1 MVDVLNE
8 ILTISRDLKEG
19 YYLKEKL
26 LDIIYHD
33 EVVNV
38 EEQLD
43 NWISNCIEKI
53 FQNL

>member
-1 MVDVLNE
+1 MLDVLNE
-8 ILTISRDLKEG
+8 ILTISRDLKE
-19 YYLKEKL
+19 KF
-26 LDIIYHD
+26 LDIIHHD

-43 NWISNCIEKI
+43 NWINNCIEKI